1 MGIAVMG
8 GRVRVA
14 EALAEVLLRDLPER
28 WRHTRGVAERAEQLS
43 VTVPETEREVLVAAA
58 WLHDIGY
65 GDEVRVTG
73 FHPLDGADHLDRQ
86 GWPRRVSG
94 LVAHHSGAAFLAP
107 LHGLTAELAR
117 YPDERS
123 AVADALTYAD
133 QTVGPNGRCMTL
145 DERMTD
151 MLARHGR
158 QSPNA
163 RVHRDREPFL
173 RAVAARI
180 RPRLAACDVPDQLL
194 A

>member
-1 MGIAVMG
+1 MSTAVVG

-14 EALAEVLLRDLPER
+14 EALAEVLLRELPER
-28 WRHTRGVAERAEQLS
+28 LEHTRGVAERATELS
-43 VTVPETEREVLVAAA
+43 VTLPAEQRDLLVAAA

-65 GDEVRVTG
+65 GAEVRVTG

-86 GWPRRVSG
+86 GWPRRLSG

-107 LHGLTAELAR
+107 LHGLAGELAR

-123 AVADALTYAD
+123 ELADALTYAD
-133 QTVGPNGRCMTL
+133 QTVGPHGRRMTL

-151 MLARHGR
+151 MLARHGGH
-158 QSPNA
+158 SPNA
-163 RVHRDREPFL
+163 RVHHLRGPHL
-173 RAVAARI
+173 RAVAARV
-180 RPRLAACDVPDQLL
+180 RPHLADHGIA